1 MAASACWAMAARSG
15 TDAARG
21 KGSTT
26 SVQPVAALRP
36 TERSAS
42 GVGPPWPMR
51 RRRMSGPVSP
61 RRAALMA
68 AGRAACRKGFRS
80 PAMSRKDSS
89 SGVEYCVARPCPL
102 AS

>member
-1 MAASACWAMAARSG
+1 MAARSG

-26 SVQPVAALRP
+26 SVQPVTALRP

-42 GVGPPWPMR
+42 RVGPPWPMR
-51 RRRMSGPVSP
+51 RRRMSGALSP

-68 AGRAACRKGFRS
+68 AGSAACRNGFRS
-80 PAMSRKDSS
+80 PAMSRKESS
-89 SGVEYCVARPCPL
+89 SGVEYCVARLRPS